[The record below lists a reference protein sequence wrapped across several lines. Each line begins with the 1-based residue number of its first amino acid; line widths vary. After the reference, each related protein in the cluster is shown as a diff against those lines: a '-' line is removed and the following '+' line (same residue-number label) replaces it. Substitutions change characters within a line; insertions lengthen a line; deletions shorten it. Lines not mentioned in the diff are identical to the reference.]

1 MARSCSHP
9 LILCLGY
16 KAVTR
21 DYCSRETL
29 PLPGC
34 GTKPEHDGLVS
45 SSYLHEG
52 PVVSATPQSCLWDQ
66 RRLALNQALILT
78 QPLPDLPCF
87 LLSLS
92 LSLTGIAQ
100 VLIQPKVSNPGLC
113 FGGTCPRAAQ
123 AVYEDVSWPS
133 DPLPQFPWGFSSLA
147 TETGAV
153 LNKPRLHCPLCQHLS

>member
-34 GTKPEHDGLVS
+34 GTKPEHDGPVS

-92 LSLTGIAQ
+92 LSQELPRSSFNPKFPTLGCALGEPAQ
-100 VLIQPKVSNPGLC
+100 EQPKQYMKMCLGRVTHYPSSHGAFRLLLLKLGL
-113 FGGTCPRAAQ
+113 F
-123 AVYEDVSWPS
+123 
-133 DPLPQFPWGFSSLA
+133 
-147 TETGAV
+147 
-153 LNKPRLHCPLCQHLS
+153 